1 MIFSQQL
8 QRATAR
14 VRGLFNNISMRA
26 YALLVGVM
34 TALIIWS
41 MLASVFLPAKYDL
54 KVGDVA
60 GDSIQASRTLTFENT
75 AETERRKLQAAAQV
89 PGVTVFDAKVLPDTR
104 NDIGLLF
111 SDTAKIVNDERQ
123 KAAAAGQPYNPQ
135 AATDRIMELPTAA
148 TLNSASILILT
159 GLEPERLGQL
169 RSLVQDAIQT
179 ILGGNVTENSLA
191 TDRDRLK
198 ALLQTMAL
206 SEEEY
211 AAVSDIAASML
222 VPNNVIDQEK
232 TGQAREQ
239 ASSEVQAVIVTVR
252 TGETIIGAGE
262 VVTQDDL
269 ATLSALGLTS
279 QERQLGTIAGLAMLA
294 LLEVAFIIL
303 YINRYERKLSN
314 SKSLQFIVASLLVIF
329 AVIDRVS
336 VITPLSP
343 LIVPMVALGIVAT
356 ITTGTRMAAILVLI
370 TSINLA
376 AVGGSDPHY
385 ITVSLFGGIA
395 AIYLSTTVIL
405 RRDLMRAGL
414 LAGLFAV
421 LVSMAAGQI
430 TESSFGQLGA
440 SILWG
445 LGNTLASIVVAIGLL
460 SVYEMLFN
468 LPTPLK
474 LLELG
479 DPTRPLLKR
488 LMMNA
493 PGTYNHSILMGNI
506 AETAAEAVGANP
518 LLARVGAYYHDIG
531 KLHRPDYFIENQF
544 HVRNPHD
551 RLTPGLSRLAITAH
565 VKDGVA
571 LARDEGLPPEI
582 IDIIKEHHG
591 TTVLS
596 YFYNKALESTR
607 EGRVDMETY
616 RYAGQKPTSRE
627 AAIIMLADS
636 VEAAVRSLREPTLRN
651 IKHVIRDIF
660 DQRLR
665 DGQLSETNMTFADLE
680 KVRKTFETCLK
691 GFGASRVIYPQQDK

>member
-8 QRATAR
+8 QRATTR
-14 VRGLFNNISMRA
+14 LRRLFDNFSMRT
-26 YALLVGVM
+26 YALLVGAV
-34 TALIIWS
+34 TALVIWT
-41 MLASVFLPAKYDL
+41 MLASVFIPAKYDL
-54 KVGDVA
+54 EVGDVA
-60 GDSIQASRTLTFENT
+60 EDSIRASRTLTFENT
-75 AETERRKLQAAAQV
+75 AETERRKLQAAALV
-89 PGVTVFDAKVLPDTR
+89 PEVTVFDAKVLPETR
-104 NDIGLLF
+104 NDIGQLF
-111 SDTAKIVNDERQ
+111 SEAARIVNEERQ
-123 KAAAAGQPYNPQ
+123 KAAGAGQPYNPQ
-135 AATDRIMELPTAA
+135 AAADRIMELPTAA
-148 TLNSASILILT
+148 SINNEAILVIA

-169 RSLVQDAIQT
+169 RSLVQDAVQT
-179 ILGGNVTENSLA
+179 ILGGNVTEDSLA
-191 TDRDRLK
+191 TDRDRLT
-198 ALLQTMAL
+198 ALLQTMSL

-211 AAVSDIAASML
+211 AAASEIAASLL
-222 VPNNVIDQEK
+222 VPNNVVDEEK
-232 TGQAREQ
+232 TSQAREQ

-252 TGETIIGAGE
+252 TGETIIEPGD
-262 VVTQDDL
+262 VVSQDDL

-279 QERQLGTIAGLAMLA
+279 QERQLGTIAGLAVLA
-294 LLEVAFIIL
+294 LLEVAFIIF
-303 YINRYERKLSN
+303 YINRYERKLRQ
-314 SKSLQFIVASLLVIF
+314 SKSLQFIAASLLVIF
-329 AVIDRVS
+329 AVVDRVS

-343 LIVPMVALGIVAT
+343 LAVPMVALGIVAT
-356 ITTGTRMAAILVLI
+356 ITMGTRMAAIMVLI

-385 ITVSLFGGIA
+385 MTVSLFGGMT

-414 LAGLFAV
+414 LAGLFTV

-430 TESSFGQLGA
+430 TESSFAQLGV

-445 LGNTLASIVVAIGLL
+445 LGNMLASIVVAIGLL

-506 AETAAEAVGANP
+506 AETAAEAIGANP

-582 IDIIKEHHG
+582 VDIIKEHHG

-607 EGRVDMETY
+607 EGKVDKETY

-680 KVRKTFETCLK
+680 KVRHTFETCLK
-691 GFGASRVIYPQQDK
+691 GFGASRITYPQQDN